1 MIRDKYERLLEQFE
15 LYYPTIYER
24 AVDWWASGRLS
35 ITIKLDDDSMFEY
48 DSLDNSI
55 RQVYF
60 NDSGI
65 DETIVR
71 KTFGNNLQKM
81 LPFSGMNQQEL
92 ADKVEVSRVMLSK
105 YIRGK
110 SVPSVIVARKIA
122 NALGCTVDELFDDT
136 YIK

>member
-15 LYYPTIYER
+15 LYYPSIYER

-65 DETIVR
+65 DETIIR

>member
-15 LYYPTIYER
+15 LYYPSLYER
-24 AVDWWASGRLS
+24 SVDWWASGRLS